1 MDTKQWLS
9 RWVKPTTAATTQRKH
24 EKSSGA
30 QVSHTDP
37 IRGLPVVP
45 NTHYVTR
52 KVFSFMV
59 WHLNDSVESLWRL
72 ELKPEWS
79 PFKAHADL
87 DHFKLTTSCQGA
99 EQTQGAF
106 TAKLTKQP
114 RSIHQ
119 PCSQSPPLFLRLS
132 QQWWNMSFVKANYF
146 PDHKNELKVKHE
158 YRRKSEHFP

>member
-59 WHLNDSVESLWRL
+59 WHLNDSVKSLWRL

-87 DHFKLTTSCQGA
+87 DHFKLTTSCQGT
-99 EQTQGAF
+99 EQTQGHSQPSSQNSQGAF
-106 TAKLTKQP
+106 TAMLTIPIFVLK
-114 RSIHQ
+114 RD
-119 PCSQSPPLFLRLS
+119 SPSNDETWVLS
-132 QQWWNMSFVKANYF
+132 RQTIS
-146 PDHKNELKVKHE
+146 LTIKVN
-158 YRRKSEHFP
+158 